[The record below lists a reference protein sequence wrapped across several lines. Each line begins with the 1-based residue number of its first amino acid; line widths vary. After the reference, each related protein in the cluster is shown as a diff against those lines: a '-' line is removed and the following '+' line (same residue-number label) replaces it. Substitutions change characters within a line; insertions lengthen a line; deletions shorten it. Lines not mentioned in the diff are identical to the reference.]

1 MSHFYEIRRN
11 ENEYGH
17 ESFDLIEKQT
27 GRVIVGGFQTLLALF
42 RELEEMMKSSLA
54 NPKEGAL

>member
-27 GRVIVGGFQTLLALF
+27 GRVIVGGFQTPLALL
-42 RELEEMMKSSLA
+42 RELEEMMKASIA
-54 NPKEGAL
+54 NPNPSAW

>member
-27 GRVIVGGFQTLLALF
+27 GRVIVGGFQTPLALF
-42 RELEEMMKSSLA
+42 RELEEMMKSSLV
-54 NPKEGAL
+54 NPKEGAW